1 MKIWCVFTNA
11 VEQFCQPRCPA
22 GQHHFLW
29 VTTAGQNSPRLSEQE
44 HVWVGMSREDSAGVT
59 CTQGIHWHFSSQT
72 AKQQATS
79 HNSEGLPMYAMWRIT
94 ATQHVYTHMVKSEK
108 ESCHKSFLL
117 LKSEYIY
124 LLHNISESILVSLYW
139 SLSAV
144 LYLEFLLFFTLIAH
158 LNGKTHFSCSVMR
171 NNCFSFW
178 MCDDVLN
185 YEVIVSDHMNV
196 H

>member
-124 LLHNISESILVSLYW
+124 LLHNISESILVKSILK
-139 SLSAV
+139 SFSSALSGISFIFHINCSFKWKNTFQ
-144 LYLEFLLFFTLIAH
+144 LQCDEKQLFLILDVWW
-158 LNGKTHFSCSVMR
+158 CS
-171 NNCFSFW
+171 
-178 MCDDVLN
+178 
-185 YEVIVSDHMNV
+185 
-196 H
+196 